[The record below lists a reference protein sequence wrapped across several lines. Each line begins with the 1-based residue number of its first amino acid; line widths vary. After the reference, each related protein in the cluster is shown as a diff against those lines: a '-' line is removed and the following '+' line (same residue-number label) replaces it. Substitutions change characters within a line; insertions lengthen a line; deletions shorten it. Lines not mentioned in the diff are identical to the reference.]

1 MKILT
6 GREIKEADLRT
17 IENGPVLSLDLM
29 ERAAVALTDRI
40 VAVPEYEC
48 RLASSGRYVDYVVFA
63 GRGNNG
69 GDGLAIARLLC
80 TRSHVRGKVS
90 VVTVGYDGQLSADC
104 RANYDRLPSGV
115 AVYGFGSDGKDL
127 PPCLF
132 GDDVIIIDALLGAM
146 AMGDIGSHFPPSDER
161 YKNIDSKILLAETMN
176 ETRADIINLDAT
188 VILEK
193 IKLRKHIEDIRKNL
207 AKLLNLDI
215 SRISVKAK
223 THEGVDA
230 TGKNEA
236 VEAYAVVLLENE

>member
-1 MKILT
+1 M
-6 GREIKEADLRT
+6 
-17 IENGPVLSLDLM
+17 
-29 ERAAVALTDRI
+29 RI
-40 VAVPEYEC
+40 
-48 RLASSGRYVDYVVFA
+48 GF
-63 GRGNNG
+63 
-69 GDGLAIARLLC
+69 
-80 TRSHVRGKVS
+80 
-90 VVTVGYDGQLSADC
+90 GYDNHLLI
-104 RANYDRLPSGV
+104 ANRPLMVGGIEIPSPLGED
-115 AVYGFGSDGKDL
+115 AHSDG
-127 PPCLF
+127 
-132 GDDVIIIDALLGAM
+132 DVLIHAIIDALLGAM

-161 YKNIDSKILLAETMN
+161 YRNIDSKILLAETMN

>member
-1 MKILT
+1 M
-6 GREIKEADLRT
+6 
-17 IENGPVLSLDLM
+17 
-29 ERAAVALTDRI
+29 RI
-40 VAVPEYEC
+40 
-48 RLASSGRYVDYVVFA
+48 GF
-63 GRGNNG
+63 
-69 GDGLAIARLLC
+69 
-80 TRSHVRGKVS
+80 
-90 VVTVGYDGQLSADC
+90 GYDNHRLI
-104 RANYDRLPSGV
+104 ANRPLMVGGIEIPSPLGED
-115 AVYGFGSDGKDL
+115 AHSDG
-127 PPCLF
+127 
-132 GDDVIIIDALLGAM
+132 DVLIHAIIDALLGAM

-161 YKNIDSKILLAETMN
+161 YRNIDSQILLAETMN

>member
-1 MKILT
+1 M
-6 GREIKEADLRT
+6 
-17 IENGPVLSLDLM
+17 
-29 ERAAVALTDRI
+29 RI
-40 VAVPEYEC
+40 
-48 RLASSGRYVDYVVFA
+48 GF
-63 GRGNNG
+63 
-69 GDGLAIARLLC
+69 
-80 TRSHVRGKVS
+80 
-90 VVTVGYDGQLSADC
+90 GYDNHRLI
-104 RANYDRLPSGV
+104 ANRPLMVGGIEIPSPLGED
-115 AVYGFGSDGKDL
+115 AHSDG
-127 PPCLF
+127 
-132 GDDVIIIDALLGAM
+132 DVLIHAIIDALLGAM

>member
-1 MKILT
+1 M
-6 GREIKEADLRT
+6 
-17 IENGPVLSLDLM
+17 
-29 ERAAVALTDRI
+29 RI
-40 VAVPEYEC
+40 
-48 RLASSGRYVDYVVFA
+48 GF
-63 GRGNNG
+63 
-69 GDGLAIARLLC
+69 
-80 TRSHVRGKVS
+80 
-90 VVTVGYDGQLSADC
+90 GYDNHRLI
-104 RANYDRLPSGV
+104 ANRPLMVGGIEIPSPLGED
-115 AVYGFGSDGKDL
+115 AHSDG
-127 PPCLF
+127 
-132 GDDVIIIDALLGAM
+132 DVLIHAIIDALLGAM

-161 YKNIDSKILLAETMN
+161 YRNIDSKILLAETMN

>member
-1 MKILT
+1 M
-6 GREIKEADLRT
+6 
-17 IENGPVLSLDLM
+17 
-29 ERAAVALTDRI
+29 RI
-40 VAVPEYEC
+40 
-48 RLASSGRYVDYVVFA
+48 GF
-63 GRGNNG
+63 
-69 GDGLAIARLLC
+69 
-80 TRSHVRGKVS
+80 
-90 VVTVGYDGQLSADC
+90 GYDNHRLI
-104 RANYDRLPSGV
+104 ANRPLMVGGIEIPSPLGED
-115 AVYGFGSDGKDL
+115 AHSDG
-127 PPCLF
+127 
-132 GDDVIIIDALLGAM
+132 DVLIHAIIDALLGAM

-193 IKLRKHIEDIRKNL
+193 IKLRKHIEDIRENL